1 MKMERI
7 EMIKLY
13 CRLILLCIGITV
25 LSCVKSQA
33 AGPEVVVWE
42 HRDTLSVAR
51 ETTQAF
57 YVMVYTRG
65 EPITGAT
72 SVELKVPANWQ
83 IWPISEAPAAENA
96 APQTLNYP
104 CALRQTKD
112 TAGSTDYSA
121 ANAAG
126 NLLLTVRPSAQAE
139 KSTLEVRWL
148 QNQQVLAQS
157 RVTLEPLSLPWTIQ
171 PTANEPLHV
180 GMWLSA
186 PRISNPATMAEIYRG
201 LRRAGVNY
209 VIIPKTMYLQSKDI
223 LHQLGIKV
231 FINQWWRF
239 DAYVPDA
246 PPEEAYSTLKDGS
259 IDRTRW
265 SPTYMAEGGP
275 AFIKQVEQ
283 VADELK
289 QMDGVA
295 GLMLDYEPTLK
306 GMDADYSD
314 HSRQSFEKYLGR
326 KVLSW
331 PADVLPKGKDEAA
344 WVNFRN
350 DQSEAYVKWFKTIL
364 HQRAPKVLLAVST
377 SGATGKP
384 DDPNRVLAATDITQ
398 LSRVSDSI
406 HPQLYS
412 WTVKLPAELPRFM
425 DKLKLGKTTIDGAHA
440 PVYPAVG
447 SLAGKR
453 PLSDPA
459 YLRTQIL
466 YWWFCGADGFE
477 VWQYFYG
484 VGGRYLAMANEMA
497 HLIQEAGERPQGS
510 STQNSILTAQS
521 SNSLEIL
528 QRKSTDGK
536 TAWVGIFNFD
546 SKPIEVPLK
555 TRAGWRLSDT
565 KQTTVTIAP
574 WTACV
579 VKCLPNN

>member
-1 MKMERI
+1 
-7 EMIKLY
+7 
-13 CRLILLCIGITV
+13 
-25 LSCVKSQA
+25 
-33 AGPEVVVWE
+33 
-42 HRDTLSVAR
+42 
-51 ETTQAF
+51 
-57 YVMVYTRG
+57 
-65 EPITGAT
+65 
-72 SVELKVPANWQ
+72 
-83 IWPISEAPAAENA
+83 
-96 APQTLNYP
+96 
-104 CALRQTKD
+104 
-112 TAGSTDYSA
+112 
-121 ANAAG
+121 
-126 NLLLTVRPSAQAE
+126 
-139 KSTLEVRWL
+139 
-148 QNQQVLAQS
+148 
-157 RVTLEPLSLPWTIQ
+157 
-171 PTANEPLHV
+171 
-180 GMWLSA
+180 
-186 PRISNPATMAEIYRG
+186 
-201 LRRAGVNY
+201 
-209 VIIPKTMYLQSKDI
+209 
-223 LHQLGIKV
+223 
-231 FINQWWRF
+231 
-239 DAYVPDA
+239 
-246 PPEEAYSTLKDGS
+246 
-259 IDRTRW
+259 
-265 SPTYMAEGGP
+265 
-275 AFIKQVEQ
+275 VEQ

-412 WTVKLPAELPRFM
+412 WTVKLPAELPRFT

-497 HLIQEAGERPQGS
+497 HLIQEAGERPQGR
-510 STQNSILTAQS
+510 STQNNILIAQP

-528 QRKSTDGK
+528 QRKSSDGK
-536 TAWVGIFNFD
+536 TVWIGLFNFD
-546 SKPIEVPLK
+546 SKPIEVPLQ
-555 TRAGWRLSDT
+555 THADWRLSDP

-574 WTACV
+574 WTAFV